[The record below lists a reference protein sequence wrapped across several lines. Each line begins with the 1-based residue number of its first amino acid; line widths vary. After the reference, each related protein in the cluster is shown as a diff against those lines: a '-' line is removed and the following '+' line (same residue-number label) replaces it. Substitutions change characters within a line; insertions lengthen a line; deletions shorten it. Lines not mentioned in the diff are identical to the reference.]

1 MFNAAFGFIRV
12 GQKLIFDP
20 QGLQEKIEVEKI
32 TKRAGLEGWEKSECQ
47 KLMPFKKWCEFFSLT
62 TNVERWWIT
71 WSSLLSLISLQNFGT
86 SLFFSND
93 KGTDFS
99 HYLQNLEKHICSRIW
114 NYPKNNALFTVNAR
128 KSRYFAANIWRF
140 QRLIKLC
147 YYAFK
152 NLTLFDNFQ
161 TQCWRTLANQK

>member
-1 MFNAAFGFIRV
+1 MFFSRYVSMFNAVWVHSSMSKIDLWPR
-12 GQKLIFDP
+12 
-20 QGLQEKIEVEKI
+20 GLQEKIEVEKI

-152 NLTLFDNFQ
+152 SHFI
-161 TQCWRTLANQK
+161 W